1 MSQWL
6 QHNRSVARL
15 TRRVAGAILAGACL
29 IASPHGVQVA
39 SAEPIV
45 DVRIAPPATRVEVV
59 PARPSPHH
67 FWVHGYWAWTGHSHV
82 WVRGH
87 YEVERRGYNYREPR
101 WEGNPNGHW
110 RYHQG
115 GWYRH

>member
-6 QHNRSVARL
+6 QHNRWLARIAVSSV
-15 TRRVAGAILAGACL
+15 LAGACL
-29 IASPHGVQVA
+29 IASPHGVAVA
-39 SAEPIV
+39 SAEPVV

-67 FWVHGYWAWTGHSHV
+67 FWVHGYWAWSGHSHV
-82 WVRGH
+82 WVPGR
-87 YEVERRGYNYREPR
+87 YEVERRGYGYREPR

-115 GWYRH
+115 GWYRR